1 MTKSSWRLLMS
12 LFALFAVM
20 SIAVACGDDDDDTS
34 GTAGPAGTTAPGT
47 TTAATKGG
55 TVTIQA
61 AQFESWDPHFANFAQ
76 DITHMMMVRR
86 GLYHLDLQD
95 KPIPAMATGAPTV
108 SADGKTYTIKI
119 QSGLKWS
126 DGQPLDANDFVL
138 GIQRTCNPD
147 IAGAYQYILT
157 AVVGCDDYYA
167 ATDKTAAEK
176 DALLKGLGVRAVDA
190 STLEIKLT
198 TAQPTFPI
206 ILSMWPTFPAP
217 KHQIKAV
224 ADKYPD
230 AMTSAVNG
238 PFMVKA
244 YTEKA
249 SMELVPN
256 PNWAG
261 KDKPNLDKIVL
272 KYIDD
277 PAVANQAYRANELDA
292 ALANKA
298 ELDKLKTEFPKE
310 LNLYPGTR
318 TTALQFNWTNPIL
331 AKADVRRAFSQAT
344 DRVTLVKV
352 VYKDANIPTTS
363 WLPPVR
369 NGLKG
374 GEYDSL
380 LGFDATKAKASLK
393 AAGYDNGAGFPKL
406 TILVSD
412 SATNKLLSEFLQAEW
427 KKHLNVEV
435 GIEVVDSKTRSA
447 RYNSKNFEIFIGGWQ
462 EDYPDP
468 ENWIIGL
475 KTTGAPNNK
484 QSISIKAV
492 DDLAKLAQFNTNDE
506 QRRQQYRDIEKALAT
521 EAAEPPMFHTVVA
534 MLVKPTIKG
543 MVENKRPGD
552 TFVPGDW
559 YPELWSTT
567 KK

>member
-1 MTKSSWRLLMS
+1 MTKSSWRLLLS

-20 SIAVACGDDDDDTS
+20 SIAIACGDDDDDTGS
-34 GTAGPAGTTAPGT
+34 S
-47 TTAATKGG
+47 TAATKGG

-61 AQFESWDPHFANFAQ
+61 VQFQSWDPHFASFAQ
-76 DITHMMMVRR
+76 DITHFMMVRR

-95 KPIPAMATGAPTV
+95 RPQPAMAEGAPTV
-108 SADGKTYTIKI
+108 SADGKTYTVKIK
-119 QSGLKWS
+119 SGLKWS
-126 DGQPLDANDFVL
+126 DGQPLDANDFVV

-147 IAGAYQYILT
+147 IAGIYGFLLDAI
-157 AVVGCDDYYA
+157 VGCKDYYA
-167 ATDKTAAEK
+167 ATGKTAAEK

-190 STLEIKLT
+190 TTLEIKLT

-230 AMTSAVNG
+230 ALTSAVNG

-261 KDKPNLDKIVL
+261 KDKPLLDKIVL
-272 KYIDD
+272 RYIEDN
-277 PAVANQAYRANELDA
+277 AVSNQAYRANELDA
-292 ALANKA
+292 VLANKV

-318 TTALQFNWTNPIL
+318 TTALQFQLKDPTL
-331 AKADVRRAFSQAT
+331 AKADVRRALSYAT

-352 VYKDANIPTTS
+352 VYNDANVPSTS
-363 WLPPVR
+363 WIPPVR

-374 GEYDSL
+374 GEYDAL
-380 LGFDATKAKASLK
+380 LGFDVTKAKAALK

-406 TILVSD
+406 TILSRDNAV
-412 SATNKLLSEFLQAEW
+412 NKLEAEFLQAEW
-427 KKHLNVEV
+427 KKHLNIDVAVE
-435 GIEVVDSKTRSA
+435 IVDSKTRSA
-447 RYNSKNFEIFIGGWQ
+447 RYTAREFQIFLGGWQ

-468 ENWIIGL
+468 ENWIVGL
-475 KTTGAPNNK
+475 KNTGASGNK
-484 QSISIKAV
+484 QDISIPAL
-492 DDLAKLAQFNTNDE
+492 DDLLAKAQYNQNDE
-506 QRRQQYRDIEKALAT
+506 QRRQQYRDMEKLMAT
-521 EAAEPPMFHTVVA
+521 DAVEPPLYHTVVA

-543 MVENKRPGD
+543 MLENKRPGD